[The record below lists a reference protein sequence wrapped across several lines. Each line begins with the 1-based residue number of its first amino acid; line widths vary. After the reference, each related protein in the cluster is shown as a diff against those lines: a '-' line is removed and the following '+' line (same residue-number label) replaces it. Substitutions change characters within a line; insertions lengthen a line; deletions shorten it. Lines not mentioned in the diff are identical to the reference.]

1 MTVRLYPSKYHKDA
15 YKILKENFPNIAIDD
30 GSQNIM
36 INLQN
41 SKLIISSSNS
51 TTYLNTLGIN
61 IPTILFWDQKIVE
74 TRETSMKY
82 LKLLKEADIFY
93 DTPEDAA
100 LFCNNIKNIY
110 NWWNN
115 KKRQNIIK
123 EFLNVYANQN
133 EKKLKNFFQS

>member
-1 MTVRLYPSKYHKDA
+1 
-15 YKILKENFPNIAIDD
+15 
-30 GSQNIM
+30 
-36 INLQN
+36 
-41 SKLIISSSNS
+41 
-51 TTYLNTLGIN
+51 
-61 IPTILFWDQKIVE
+61 
-74 TRETSMKY
+74 MKY

-133 EKKLKNFFQS
+133 EKKKLKNFFQ